1 MFDECSWKEVFTSV
15 IDEESSP
22 LGEASHYIKLV
33 EVIEVERL
41 NPYLTYCKY
50 IIRLPHTGH

>member
-1 MFDECSWKEVFTSV
+1 VFDECRWKEVFTSV
-15 IDEESSP
+15 IDEENSP

-33 EVIEVERL
+33 EVIEAERL
-41 NPYLTYCKY
+41 NPCPTYCKY